1 MVIHYKRAMQDL
13 HKTITE
19 QYSRIFQ
26 EELQQMESQI
36 TRRDHDKRFSRL
48 HGMIGLGAQWRCE
61 DQGGKEHLFLHKFFF
76 GKIMYVCIAHMYICN
91 YYLSIYSSIYP
102 FNCLYHLS
110 IHVPIQSSIFQ
121 SIYLSI
127 YSSLHNLSLLIHP
140 PPPFPLGIQ
149 RFVFCVYVSI
159 SALQIGSSVP
169 FFQVPCIC
177 INT

>member
-36 TRRDHDKRFSRL
+36 TRRDHNKRFSRL

-76 GKIMYVCIAHMYICN
+76 LAKLCMYVQHTCIYVTII
-91 YYLSIYSSIYP
+91 YLSI
-102 FNCLYHLS
+102 HLS
-110 IHVPIQSSIFQ
+110 IHSTVFIICLFM
-121 SIYLSI
+121 YLS
-127 YSSLHNLSLLIHP
+127 SHLSFNPSICLSIH
-140 PPPFPLGIQ
+140 LSTIS
-149 RFVFCVYVSI
+149 VS
-159 SALQIGSSVP
+159 
-169 FFQVPCIC
+169 
-177 INT
+177 

>member
-13 HKTITE
+13 QKTITE

-48 HGMIGLGAQWRCE
+48 HGMIGLGVQWRCE
-61 DQGGKEHLFLHKFFF
+61 DQGGKQHLFLHKLFLA
-76 GKIMYVCIAHMYICN
+76 KLCMYVWHTCIYVTII
-91 YYLSIYSSIYP
+91 YLSTYSSLYP

-127 YSSLHNLSLLIHP
+127 CLSTHLSTIS
-140 PPPFPLGIQ
+140 
-149 RFVFCVYVSI
+149 VS
-159 SALQIGSSVP
+159 
-169 FFQVPCIC
+169 
-177 INT
+177 